1 MTTTNGT
8 RRGRPPYAE
17 GQPRRVSVCMTIRE
31 DILEQVD
38 KLAAE
43 RGSNRSELVNE
54 LLDKA
59 LSR

>member
-1 MTTTNGT
+1 MTTNATK
-8 RRGRPPYAE
+8 RGRPPFAE

-43 RGSNRSELVNE
+43 RGVARSEVANE
-54 LLDKA
+54 LLAKA
-59 LSR
+59 LPQ

>member
-1 MTTTNGT
+1 MTTNGSK
-8 RRGRPPYAE
+8 RGRPPFAD

-31 DILEQVD
+31 DILEHLD

>member
-1 MTTTNGT
+1 
-8 RRGRPPYAE
+8 
-17 GQPRRVSVCMTIRE
+17 MTIRE

>member
-1 MTTTNGT
+1 MTTSGT
-8 RRGRPPYAE
+8 KRGRPPFAD

-31 DILEQVD
+31 DILERVD

-54 LLDKA
+54 LLDES
-59 LSR
+59 LPR

>member
-1 MTTTNGT
+1 MTTTSGT

-17 GQPRRVSVCMTIRE
+17 GQPRRVGANLTIRE

-43 RGSNRSELVNE
+43 QGVARSALIND
-54 LLDKA
+54 LLAKA
-59 LSR
+59 LPQ

>member
-1 MTTTNGT
+1 MTTTNAT
-8 RRGRPPYAE
+8 KRGRPPYAE

-43 RGSNRSELVNE
+43 RGATRSEVANE
-54 LLDKA
+54 LLAKA
-59 LSR
+59 LPQ

>member
-1 MTTTNGT
+1 MTTTSGSK
-8 RRGRPPYAE
+8 RGRPPFVD

-38 KLAAE
+38 RLAAE

-54 LLDKA
+54 LLAKA
-59 LSR
+59 LPQ

>member
-1 MTTTNGT
+1 MTTNATK
-8 RRGRPPYAE
+8 RGRPPFAD

-43 RGSNRSELVNE
+43 RGTTRSEVAND
-54 LLDKA
+54 LLAKA
-59 LSR
+59 LPQ

>member
-1 MTTTNGT
+1 MSTK
-8 RRGRPPYAE
+8 RGRPPFVD

-31 DILEQVD
+31 DILERVD

-59 LSR
+59 LPQ

>member
-1 MTTTNGT
+1 MTTNGSK
-8 RRGRPPYAE
+8 RGRPPFAD
-17 GQPRRVSVCMTIRE
+17 GQPLRVSVCMTIRE
-31 DILEQVD
+31 DILEHLD

>member
-1 MTTTNGT
+1 MTTNGSK
-8 RRGRPPYAE
+8 RGRPPFAE

-38 KLAAE
+38 RLAAE

-54 LLDKA
+54 LLDKS
-59 LSR
+59 LPR

>member
-1 MTTTNGT
+1 MTTNSSK
-8 RRGRPPYAE
+8 RGRPPFAD

-43 RGSNRSELVNE
+43 RGVTRSEVANE
-54 LLDKA
+54 LLAKA
-59 LSR
+59 LPQ